1 MRPHVVCLLL
11 SFRPVSFCLSV
22 ITFWW
27 LFYCNIVFLCRKW
40 EISVLLES
48 FENSICNLLET
59 KKCDKTNKPIS
70 QKWIGVFLTK
80 ERLCVVCLRGDKES
94 WIRSKYVEKKFIH
107 KLPETG
113 RNTLLR
119 RSSARRNR
127 TTTHDRSMLQRPP
140 LKPKPNRAT
149 LPRLTGRRDGET
161 HSICWVTVPEWR
173 KRGRKERVTV
183 FLSMSGLS
191 PSDIQKINASSQKGE
206 RQTLATFWAV
216 NIPVK
221 NNREWMIFVS
231 AINPWIMAFCAAFV
245 VVMIFVNHHNWNDGW
260 EHTHTQF

>member
-1 MRPHVVCLLL
+1 MLFTSSCCWVKIWHHSCLLFFFTSSFLLSDSLQQTGSGPGTRHRWLTLWKVCMRPHVVCLLL
-11 SFRPVSFCLSV
+11 SFRPVSLCLSV

-27 LFYCNIVFLCRKW
+27 LFYCNIVFQCRTW
-40 EISVLLES
+40 DSWVLLES

-127 TTTHDRSMLQRPP
+127 TTTHDCSMQQRPP

-173 KRGRKERVTV
+173 KRRRKEKCDCLSVYVRVE
-183 FLSMSGLS
+183 
-191 PSDIQKINASSQKGE
+191 SQRHPE
-206 RQTLATFWAV
+206 DPR
-216 NIPVK
+216 
-221 NNREWMIFVS
+221 
-231 AINPWIMAFCAAFV
+231 
-245 VVMIFVNHHNWNDGW
+245 
-260 EHTHTQF
+260 